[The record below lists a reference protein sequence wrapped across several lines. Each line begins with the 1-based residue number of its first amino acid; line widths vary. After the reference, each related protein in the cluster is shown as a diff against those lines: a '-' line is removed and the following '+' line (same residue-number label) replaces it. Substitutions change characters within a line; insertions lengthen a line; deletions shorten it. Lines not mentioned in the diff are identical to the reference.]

1 MRGRCHDC
9 AVHDGD
15 ADDGGDI
22 IGAGGGQWTR
32 GRPGRGMR
40 AAAARLPARIR
51 VLLAAAGAVAVA
63 LGVAVA
69 VGAIGPGAGASA
81 DSAPI
86 REATSVPASV
96 LDSAGTG
103 GINPRI
109 VQIYGVGLVS
119 GSAIPRGGKPQALYV
134 GADYCPYCAIEQ
146 WALVV
151 ALSRFGTI
159 SGLSLTRS
167 SRTYPPADIPELS
180 FYRSRY
186 TSRLLGF
193 TAVDTASSAADP
205 KAKPPYV
212 PLQTLTA
219 AQRAMMRAHDPEMA
233 VPFLRIG
240 NYVQVG
246 TLIPAAGAGA
256 GQLQQGI
263 PSLSHKTWAQVAAA
277 LHDPAS
283 PIGRYLD
290 GFANFLT
297 AAVCKYT
304 GNQPAGVCTAQI
316 RALETDL
323 VPTP

>member
-1 MRGRCHDC
+1 
-9 AVHDGD
+9 
-15 ADDGGDI
+15 
-22 IGAGGGQWTR
+22 
-32 GRPGRGMR
+32 MR
-40 AAAARLPARIR
+40 AAVARLSAHIR

-63 LGVAVA
+63 LVVAVA

-96 LDSAGTG
+96 LNSVGAG
-103 GINPRI
+103 GINPRL

-119 GSAIPRGGKPQALYV
+119 GPATPRGGKPQALYV

-159 SGLSLTRS
+159 SDLSLTRS

-186 TSRLLGF
+186 TSPFLGF
-193 TAVDTASSAADP
+193 TAVDTASSTADP

-246 TLIPAAGAGA
+246 TLLPAAGAGA
-256 GQLQQGI
+256 GQLQAGQLQEGL
-263 PSLSHKTWAQVAAA
+263 PSLSHKTWTQVATA

-283 PIGRYLD
+283 PIGGYLD

-297 AAVCKYT
+297 AAICKYT
-304 GNQPAGVCTAQI
+304 GNQPAGVCTTQI

>member
-1 MRGRCHDC
+1 MN
-9 AVHDGD
+9 DGD
-15 ADDGGDI
+15 TDDGRDI
-22 IGAGGGQWTR
+22 IDAGGGQGTR
-32 GRPGRGMR
+32 GRPGWAMR
-40 AAAARLPARIR
+40 AAVARLSARIR

-86 REATSVPASV
+86 REATNVPASV
-96 LDSAGTG
+96 LDSAGAG
-103 GINPRI
+103 GINPSL

-119 GSAIPRGGKPQALYV
+119 GPAVPRGGKPQALYV

-159 SGLSLTRS
+159 SSLSLTRS
-167 SRTYPPADIPELS
+167 SRAYPPADIPELS

-186 TSRLLGF
+186 TSRFLGL
-193 TAVDTASSAADP
+193 TAVDTASSTADP

-233 VPFLRIG
+233 VPFLQIG

-246 TLIPAAGAGA
+246 TLLPAAGA
-256 GQLQQGI
+256 GQLQAGQLQAVQLQEGL
-263 PSLSHKTWAQVAAA
+263 PSLSHKTWTQVATA
-277 LHDPAS
+277 LHDPVS

-297 AAVCKYT
+297 AAICKYT
-304 GNQPAGVCTAQI
+304 SNQPAGVCTTQI